1 MTQTSP
7 INLLGL
13 DRAAMDQLMAER
25 GFKRFHGRQILKW
38 MHKHGV
44 VDFEAMTDL
53 SKSLRAELA
62 TWAEARAPEIL
73 LERKSAD
80 GTCKW
85 LLELSCGNRV
95 ETVFIPDGERSTLCV
110 SSQVGCAMK
119 CPFCSTGQQ
128 GFNRNL
134 TSAEIIGQVWVA
146 ARQLGE
152 RHLTNV
158 VLMGMGEPLANLD
171 QVLPALSLM
180 QDDLAY
186 GLSKFRVTVSTAGML
201 PGLKALRAAMDVS
214 LAVSLHAP
222 TDELRDQL
230 VPLNRKYPLAELLAA
245 CREYIAGDKRR
256 KITFEYVMLD
266 GINDSDAQARQ
277 LTRLLEGTPSKL
289 NLIPFNPFPGSPYR
303 ASSPERVES
312 FRQILMRAG
321 IISMTRK
328 TRGDD
333 IDAACGQLVGKVLER
348 RPRLGS
354 SGAAAGGA
362 TP

>member
-1 MTQTSP
+1 M
-7 INLLGL
+7 
-13 DRAAMDQLMAER
+13 
-25 GFKRFHGRQILKW
+25 
-38 MHKHGV
+38 
-44 VDFEAMTDL
+44 
-53 SKSLRAELA
+53 
-62 TWAEARAPEIL
+62 
-73 LERKSAD
+73 ERKSAD

-186 GLSKFRVTVSTAGML
+186 G
-201 PGLKALRAAMDVS
+201 
-214 LAVSLHAP
+214 
-222 TDELRDQL
+222 
-230 VPLNRKYPLAELLAA
+230 YPS
-245 CREYIAGDKRR
+245 
-256 KITFEYVMLD
+256 F
-266 GINDSDAQARQ
+266 
-277 LTRLLEGTPSKL
+277 
-289 NLIPFNPFPGSPYR
+289 GSR
-303 ASSPERVES
+303 
-312 FRQILMRAG
+312 
-321 IISMTRK
+321 
-328 TRGDD
+328 
-333 IDAACGQLVGKVLER
+333 
-348 RPRLGS
+348 
-354 SGAAAGGA
+354 
-362 TP
+362 